1 MPSLF
6 CTAAKPAAV
15 LIGATEFAALREH
28 RRFLTAIGDGLADVN
43 AGRVLTTQELKKSFE
58 AEFAVVAHS
67 PPVSRHVARA
77 SRGFDIHAGVSVPEQ
92 DREGRE
98 RLLRYC
104 ARPPLSLE
112 RLSVLADGRVAYRI
126 KNPRGK
132 QTHRVTSP
140 IQFLA
145 RLCALIPP
153 PRHPLVRF
161 HGVFAPHSA
170 WRPHVVALVHGNSP
184 ACEKGEAPA
193 CREESAGDPDSNS
206 GAPL

>member
-1 MPSLF
+1 M
-6 CTAAKPAAV
+6 
-15 LIGATEFAALREH
+15 LRWLRRGGLLDADEAH
-28 RRFLTAIGDGLADVN
+28 RRP
-43 AGRVLTTQELKKSFE
+43 RV
-58 AEFAVVAHS
+58 
-67 PPVSRHVARA
+67 A
-77 SRGFDIHAGVSVPEQ
+77 SRRARSSPGFDILAGVSVPAQ

-132 QTHRVTSP
+132 QTHRVMSP

-153 PRHPLVRF
+153 RVIR
-161 HGVFAPHSA
+161 
-170 WRPHVVALVHGNSP
+170 SP
-184 ACEKGEAPA
+184 ACVRQLT
-193 CREESAGDPDSNS
+193 REVG
-206 GAPL
+206 GR